1 MASEYQKTNSSNNT
15 GDIASLELL
24 DNIKKL
30 VKIEREKTRLNYDE
44 FFFSLKRWWCSYY
57 KRPYKDSLLESYTLE
72 ELYYEYCDV
81 NYLDE
86 KTTEKTAPTEIPQ
99 EEWDWAEEEE
109 AKEIRER
116 AEKQNII
123 TTENDTIVNESLSN
137 DDWADKYATKINPSA
152 IEADDGG
159 DISANFES

>member
-1 MASEYQKTNSSNNT
+1 MASIYQKTNSSDST
-15 GDIASLELL
+15 GNIASLELL
-24 DNIKKL
+24 DNIKQL
-30 VKIEREKTRLNYDE
+30 VKIEREKTKLNYDE
-44 FFFSLKRWWCSYY
+44 FFFNLKRWWCRHYN
-57 KRPYKDSLLESYTLE
+57 RPYKDPMLESYTLE

-86 KTTEKTAPTEIPQ
+86 KITEETTETSQ

-116 AEKQNII
+116 SEKEDVIA
-123 TTENDTIVNESLSN
+123 TENDTIVNESLSD
-137 DDWADKYATKINPSA
+137 DDWAGKYETKINPTA
-152 IEADDGG
+152 IEADGGG